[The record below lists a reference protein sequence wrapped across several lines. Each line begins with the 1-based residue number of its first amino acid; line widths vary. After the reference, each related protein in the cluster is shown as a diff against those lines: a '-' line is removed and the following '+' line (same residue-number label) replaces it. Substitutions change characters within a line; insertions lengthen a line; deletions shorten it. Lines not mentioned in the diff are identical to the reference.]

1 MREFSFDPCELP
13 AAAVSLRRE
22 VRTFLGDWLRNAAPI
37 QRAQSWGGFDREFSR
52 LVGARGWIGMTW
64 PKEYGGA
71 ERSGL
76 ERYVVLEEMLAAGA
90 PVAAHWFGD
99 RQSGPQLLRFG
110 TERQRREILP
120 RIVRGELV
128 FAVGLSEPDAGSDLA
143 AIRTRAIPV
152 REGWS
157 VNGSKVWT
165 TNAHRAD
172 YMIALLRTELSTEN
186 RHAGLSQF
194 LIDMTW
200 PGINVRPI
208 EDLTGEAHFN
218 EVFFDN
224 LFLPEDSLIGQPGE
238 GWHQA
243 MAELAYE
250 RSGPERFMSSIQV
263 LFLMIRELSGD
274 ATEEETI
281 EIGRL
286 VSELSTLRRMSISVA
301 GMLDAGMNPSV
312 EAAIVKDLGARF
324 EQLLPEVAQRL
335 LEIVPSVDAQNDL
348 QKVLAHIIAMAPAY
362 SLRGGAR
369 EILRGIV
376 AQRLELR

>member
-1 MREFSFDPCELP
+1 MKDFLFDPCAFP
-13 AAAVSLRRE
+13 AAAVALRQE
-22 VRTFLGDWLRNAAPI
+22 VRAFLDDWLRNATPV
-37 QRAQSWGGFDREFSR
+37 QRAQSWGGFDRDFSR

-64 PKEYGGA
+64 PKRYGGG

-76 ERYVVLEEMLAAGA
+76 ERHVVLEEMLAAGA
-90 PVAAHWFGD
+90 PVAAHWFAD

-110 TERQRREILP
+110 TEQQRREILP
-120 RIVRGELV
+120 RIARGELV
-128 FAVGLSEPDAGSDLA
+128 FSVGLSEPDAGSDLA
-143 AIRTRAIPV
+143 AIRTLATPV
-152 REGWS
+152 KGGWS
-157 VNGSKVWT
+157 VTGSKVWI

-172 YMIALLRTELSTEN
+172 NMIALLRTELPTED
-186 RHAGLSQF
+186 RRAGLSQF

-200 PGINVRPI
+200 PGIKVRPI

-224 LFLPEDSLIGQPGE
+224 LFLPEDCLIGQVGE
-238 GWHQA
+238 GWRQA

-250 RSGPERFMSSIQV
+250 RSGPERFMSSIQL
-263 LFLMIRELSGD
+263 LFLMIRELSNG
-274 ATEEETI
+274 ATDEEII

-286 VSELSTLRRMSISVA
+286 VSELNTLRLMSISVA
-301 GMLDAGMNPSV
+301 GMLDSGKDPSI
-312 EAAIVKDLGARF
+312 EAAMVKDLGARF

-335 LEIVPSVDAQNDL
+335 LDIVPGIDAESDL
-348 QKVLAHIIAMAPAY
+348 QKVLAHIILMAPAY

>member
-1 MREFSFDPCELP
+1 
-13 AAAVSLRRE
+13 
-22 VRTFLGDWLRNAAPI
+22 
-37 QRAQSWGGFDREFSR
+37 
-52 LVGARGWIGMTW
+52 MTW
-64 PKEYGGA
+64 PNKYGGA
-71 ERSGL
+71 GRSGL

-110 TERQRREILP
+110 TERQRQEILP

-143 AIRTRAIPV
+143 AIRTRATPV
-152 REGWS
+152 RGGWS

-172 YMIALLRTELSTEN
+172 YMIALLRTELPTEN

-208 EDLTGEAHFN
+208 EDLTGEVHFN

-224 LFLPEDSLIGQPGE
+224 LFLPEDSLIGQLGE

-263 LFLMIRELSGD
+263 LFLMIRELSGN
-274 ATEEETI
+274 ATEEEII

-301 GMLDAGMNPSV
+301 GMLDSGRNPSI

>member
-1 MREFSFDPCELP
+1 
-13 AAAVSLRRE
+13 
-22 VRTFLGDWLRNAAPI
+22 
-37 QRAQSWGGFDREFSR
+37 
-52 LVGARGWIGMTW
+52 MTW
-64 PKEYGGA
+64 PNKYGGA
-71 ERSGL
+71 GRSGL

-110 TERQRREILP
+110 TERQCQEILP
-120 RIVRGELV
+120 RIARGELV

-143 AIRTRAIPV
+143 AIRTRALPV
-152 REGWS
+152 RGGWS
-157 VNGSKVWT
+157 VNGSKLWT

-172 YMIALLRTELSTEN
+172 YMIALLRTELPTEN
-186 RHAGLSQF
+186 RHSGLSQF

-208 EDLTGEAHFN
+208 EDLTGEVHFN

-224 LFLPEDSLIGQPGE
+224 LFLPQESLVGQLGE
-238 GWHQA
+238 GWQQA

-263 LFLMIRELSGD
+263 LFLMIRELSGK

-301 GMLDAGMNPSV
+301 GMLDLGRNPSI

-348 QKVLAHIIAMAPAY
+348 QKVLAYIIAMAPAY

-376 AQRLELR
+376 AQRLEVR

>member
-152 REGWS
+152 RGGWS

>member
-1 MREFSFDPCELP
+1 
-13 AAAVSLRRE
+13 
-22 VRTFLGDWLRNAAPI
+22 
-37 QRAQSWGGFDREFSR
+37 
-52 LVGARGWIGMTW
+52 MTW
-64 PKEYGGA
+64 PNKYGGA
-71 ERSGL
+71 GRSGL

-90 PVAAHWFGD
+90 PVGAHWFGD

-110 TERQRREILP
+110 TERQRQEILP
-120 RIVRGELV
+120 RIARGELV

-143 AIRTRAIPV
+143 AIRTRATPV
-152 REGWS
+152 RGGWI

-172 YMIALLRTELSTEN
+172 YMIALLRTELSAEN

-224 LFLPEDSLIGQPGE
+224 LFLPEDSLIGQLGE

-263 LFLMIRELSGD
+263 LFLMIRELSGN

-301 GMLDAGMNPSV
+301 GMLDSGKNPSV

-335 LEIVPSVDAQNDL
+335 LEIVPSVDAENDL
-348 QKVLAHIIAMAPAY
+348 QKVLGHIVSMAPAY

>member
-1 MREFSFDPCELP
+1 MTP
-13 AAAVSLRRE
+13 V
-22 VRTFLGDWLRNAAPI
+22 
-37 QRAQSWGGFDREFSR
+37 QRAQSWGGFDRDFSR

-64 PKEYGGA
+64 PKKYGGA

-76 ERYVVLEEMLAAGA
+76 ERHVVLEEMLAAGA
-90 PVAAHWFGD
+90 PVAAHWFAD

-128 FAVGLSEPDAGSDLA
+128 FSVGLSEPGAGSDLA
-143 AIRTRAIPV
+143 AIRTRATAV
-152 REGWS
+152 TGGWS
-157 VNGSKVWT
+157 VTGSKVWI

-172 YMIALLRTELSTEN
+172 YMIALLRTEAPKED

-200 PGINVRPI
+200 SGIKVRPI
-208 EDLTGEAHFN
+208 EDLTGQSHFN
-218 EVFFDN
+218 EVFFDD
-224 LFLPEDSLIGQPGE
+224 LFLPEESLIGKAGE
-238 GWHQA
+238 GWRQA
-243 MAELAYE
+243 MAELAHE

-263 LFLMIRELSGD
+263 LFLMIRELASG
-274 ATEEETI
+274 ASEEQAI
-281 EIGRL
+281 EVGLL
-286 VSELSTLRRMSISVA
+286 VSELNTLRHMSLAIA
-301 GMLDAGMNPSV
+301 GMLDAGKDPSA
-312 EAAIVKDLGARF
+312 EAAMVKDLGARF

-335 LEIVPSVDAQNDL
+335 FDIVPGRDAASDL
-348 QKVLAHIIAMAPAY
+348 QRVLAHVILMAPAF

-376 AQRLELR
+376 AQRLAPR

>member
-1 MREFSFDPCELP
+1 MQEFFFDPCELP
-13 AAAVSLRRE
+13 AAVVSLRGE
-22 VRTFLGDWLRNAAPI
+22 VRAFLDDWLRNATPI
-37 QRAQSWGGFDREFSR
+37 QRARSWGGFDREFSN

-64 PKEYGGA
+64 PNKYGGA
-71 ERSGL
+71 GRSGL

-110 TERQRREILP
+110 TERQRQEILP

-143 AIRTRAIPV
+143 AIRTRATPV
-152 REGWS
+152 RGGWS

-172 YMIALLRTELSTEN
+172 YMIALLRTELPTEN

-208 EDLTGEAHFN
+208 EDLTGEVHFN

-224 LFLPEDSLIGQPGE
+224 LFLPEDSLIGQLGE

-263 LFLMIRELSGD
+263 LFLMIRELSGN
-274 ATEEETI
+274 ATEEEII

-301 GMLDAGMNPSV
+301 GMLDSGRNPSI